1 MSTTT
6 YSVTMTELK
15 EPAHTSMWAPNYGS
29 PVHMA
34 APSRFGHHGVD
45 SSSMPNPA
53 AAAAAHLQHQPPHH
67 HPAARP
73 RNPSVDGHGYPYAR
87 YSQEEADAYDR
98 QQHHQTHPHSAHPA
112 LSTHHSFPN
121 LKRPYSHTEQP
132 YTEMVQ
138 DLRADDGSKMGGHQ
152 DQKLLSFK
160 KVQDKVTVVD
170 AHGRIQQLEM
180 TAQLHGMFF
189 LSEGPT
195 SSPDGTIMQPELTCY
210 RRNLFQIS
218 GSLTTPK
225 SQLSVVVE
233 NGEPVPVSSTEVTVS
248 AIESVDGHPI
258 RLIVIPWKTPPPNSP
273 EQNPGPD
280 SEPAPLPLIPCQ
292 DDGHP
297 DSDAEFAVYPIGW
310 RRLQFRVATANNGRR
325 KELQQHF
332 ILHLKV
338 MGTLTNGDKV
348 VMAEAT
354 TAPIVVR
361 GRSPRNFQTRKEI
374 PLLGSSAGS
383 RGQALVETGVGM
395 VTGAMSIKAQDKARS
410 LNLEIPRS
418 AFTFSA
424 GGPKMPPSPMTMRS
438 NSYPN
443 SWNSPQVQ
451 SAPGGYPAT
460 SMSADPY
467 SQKLQLN
474 TSNSY
479 SAEPAELTPQTSM
492 PAMQMPLAAPAH
504 QQPPIRTQYAY
515 VPSGSAPPPQLS
527 IQTTSTDGL
536 SVPRYVDSNPRPTKS
551 PRHAS
556 HQSVGSI
563 TNTESSPEYRY
574 GPPAPYGMHSA
585 GTDISPH
592 SQQPPTPYG
601 AAPPVSSGPSMAQST
616 SSAGVNSVYTPT
628 TGPPSASAHGDSN
641 PQSSTAM
648 NPPPRDYFPSS
659 SSWTTTAGETPS
671 STSYTNGS
679 DASRPYVYSD
689 YNKVGGQ
696 AHSSVKS
703 ETHTQPQPSPQP
715 HSQYG
720 NPPTS
725 VYPPPSHR
733 GSVDGISH
741 YSWNATN

>member
-15 EPAHTSMWAPNYGS
+15 EPPHTNLWAPNYGS

-34 APSRFGHHGVD
+34 APSRFGHNGVD
-45 SSSMPNPA
+45 SSSMPSPA
-53 AAAAAHLQHQPPHH
+53 AAAYLQHQPPNHH
-67 HPAARP
+67 AAARP
-73 RNPSVDGHGYPYAR
+73 RNPSVDSHAYPYAR

-98 QQHHQTHPHSAHPA
+98 QQHHQPHPHSAHPA

-160 KVQDKVTVVD
+160 KVQDKVTIVD
-170 AHGRIQQLEM
+170 PHGHMQQLEM
-180 TAQLHGMFF
+180 SAQLHGMFF

-225 SQLSVVVE
+225 SQLSVVTE
-233 NGEPVPVSSTEVTVS
+233 SGETVPVSSTEITVS

-280 SEPAPLPLIPCQ
+280 SEPPSLPLIPFQ
-292 DDGHP
+292 DDGHVET
-297 DSDAEFAVYPIGW
+297 DGEYAVYPIGW

-338 MGTLTNGDKV
+338 MGTLANGDKV
-348 VMAEAT
+348 VMTELT

-361 GRSPRNFQTRKEI
+361 GRSPRNFSARKEI

-383 RGQALVETGVGM
+383 RGQALVETGVGIVAGHLSM
-395 VTGAMSIKAQDKARS
+395 KAQDKSRS
-410 LNLEIPRS
+410 MNMDMPRS

-443 SWNSPQVQ
+443 SWNPPQVQ
-451 SAPGGYPAT
+451 SAPGGYSAS

-474 TSNSY
+474 TSTSY
-479 SAEPAELTPQTSM
+479 TAEPAEMTPQTSM
-492 PAMQMPLAAPAH
+492 PAMQLSLAAPAH

-515 VPSGSAPPPQLS
+515 VPSGSSAPPQLS
-527 IQTTSTDGL
+527 IQTTSSDGL

-574 GPPAPYGMHSA
+574 GPPAPYGMQSA
-585 GTDISPH
+585 GSEISPH

-601 AAPPVSSGPSMAQST
+601 AAPVSSGSNMAQNT
-616 SSAGVNSVYTPT
+616 SSAPTNAVYTPT
-628 TGPPSASAHGDSN
+628 TGPPSSSGHGETSH
-641 PQSSTAM
+641 QSSTAM
-648 NPPPRDYFPSS
+648 NPPSRDYFPSS
-659 SSWTTTAGETPS
+659 HSWTTTAGEAPA
-671 STSYTNGS
+671 STSYTNGG
-679 DASRPYVYSD
+679 DAGRSYGYSD
-689 YNKVGGQ
+689 YNKAGGQ
-696 AHSSVKS
+696 PHPSVKADPHAQS
-703 ETHTQPQPSPQP
+703 HQSTQ
-715 HSQYG
+715 SQSHYG
-720 NPPTS
+720 NPPPP
-725 VYPPPSHR
+725 VYPSAAHR
-733 GSVDGISH
+733 GSVDAMSH
-741 YSWNATN
+741 YSWNGSN